1 MSAFQREALVCFL
14 FLFIVS
20 LCITYVQPF
29 VVDGKTED
37 VNKTSDLFETIK
49 TDIDNVLTRNG
60 LNLNELQEADGRQ
73 IGGGGGH
80 HGGGFGGGKKKNKHM
95 AFRRILYPV
104 LMGLFIAKIIIF
116 PLLLKA
122 LTIMSSASFVLSKMS
137 LLSTIMLGF
146 KWFLTQH
153 ATQPQQESK
162 VEVVHVPLRKYQ
174 NQHTEWDRETDKYS
188 IPMMNESN
196 DNYYNDL
203 KPTTYVK

>member
-1 MSAFQREALVCFL
+1 M
-14 FLFIVS
+14 
-20 LCITYVQPF
+20 
-29 VVDGKTED
+29 
-37 VNKTSDLFETIK
+37 
-49 TDIDNVLTRNG
+49 LTRQFD
-60 LNLNELQEADGRQ
+60 EIFIGRQ
-73 IGGGGGH
+73 IGGGGH
-80 HGGGFGGGKKKNKHM
+80 HGGGFGGGKKKKHM
-95 AFRRILYPV
+95 GFRRILYPV

-153 ATQPQQESK
+153 TQTQQESK

-188 IPMMNESN
+188 IPVMNESS